1 MLDETFLAKLETL
14 ALVQRQ
20 RAHGQLKG
28 MHRSRR
34 VGAGMVFADYR
45 PYAEGDDIRNIDWGI
60 YLRMDRLMLRLFEEE
75 ADIPVYVLLDASQSM
90 DHGRPGKLECAKQL
104 AAALSYVA
112 LLNHDR
118 VNVAAVS
125 DTVRE
130 ALPTRRGKNQA
141 PQVFRFLSS
150 VKPGG
155 RTSLHGA
162 LRRYFAA
169 PRTRGMVILISDF
182 LDRDG
187 LDEAFAIL
195 RRFRHDV
202 VLLHVISPQER
213 EPQLPDEVV
222 LVDAEEGTANEIEVT
237 PALLA
242 AYRETFERHLREV
255 EAYARKYGWGYARV
269 HTEVPFQD
277 LVLRGLR
284 EEGLLR

>member
-1 MLDETFLAKLETL
+1 VLSESFLSQLDTL
-14 ALVQRQ
+14 ALTQRQ

-45 PYAEGDDIRNIDWGI
+45 PYAEGDDIRHIDWGI
-60 YLRMDRLMLRLFEEE
+60 YLRMDRLVLRLFEEE
-75 ADIPVYVLLDASQSM
+75 ADVPVYVLLDASQSM
-90 DHGRPGKLECAKQL
+90 DHGTPGKLECATQL

-141 PQVFRFLSS
+141 PHVFRFLAG
-150 VKPGG
+150 VKAGG
-155 RTSLHGA
+155 RTSLQGA
-162 LRRYFAA
+162 LRRFFAA
-169 PRTRGMVILISDF
+169 PRTRGLVILISDF

-187 LDEAFAIL
+187 PEECFAIL

-202 VLLHVISPQER
+202 LLLQVISPQER
-213 EPQLPDEVV
+213 DPQLPEEVV
-222 LVDAEEGTANEIEVT
+222 LVDAEEGTANELEIT

-242 AYRETFERHLREV
+242 AYRETFERHAREI
-255 EAYARKYGWGYARV
+255 EAYARRFGWGYARV
-269 HTEVPFQD
+269 HTEVPIED
-277 LVLRGLR
+277 LVLRGFR